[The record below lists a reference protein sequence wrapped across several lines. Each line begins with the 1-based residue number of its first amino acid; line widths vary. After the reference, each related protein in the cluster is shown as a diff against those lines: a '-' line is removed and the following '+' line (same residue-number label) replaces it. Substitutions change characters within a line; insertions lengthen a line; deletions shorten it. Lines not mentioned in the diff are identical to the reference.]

1 MKKHIFFF
9 IIIMA
14 ILPAFIYAEGAG
26 ITSLNFLKISQSAR
40 ASGMGEAFTGVA
52 DDVNALFW
60 NPAGLTQLTRHQVCL
75 MHSVWLIDSNIE
87 YAAYALPIAGIGSLG
102 IYGTYLNAG
111 EIIKTTEDQ
120 YGNYQLTE
128 EKASA
133 SNFNFTVAFAKKMS
147 DFLGDNS
154 VFSDLSAGLSG
165 SFNSEDIAGDAGGGI
180 GFNFATLF
188 VPRYESYSFGMVIQN
203 IGFSNNRPVI
213 PSAVKLGFGYKFALE
228 DILLPF
234 REEGYFTFLDNNASS
249 DIDLTYYPV
258 EQIVRLNVGA
268 ENYWKLNKFHSVA
281 ARVGYKFGHDLGF
294 VAGLTAGLGYRLT
307 PGDSAIELDYS
318 LNPYGDLGVS
328 HKIALTAKFLGK
340 PENRITLNKAEAAS
354 YYKIGYDALYAKNYS
369 DAIYGFSQCLKRDR
383 EYASAYI
390 GMGSCFLNTGKK
402 DLAMKAYK
410 KALEINPDNEKLR
423 VFIEKYEREQALKT
437 GGQNNFPDN
446 RIRTEEQQ

>member
-1 MKKHIFFF
+1 MKKTFFSAVLF
-9 IIIMA
+9 FVA
-14 ILPAFIYAEGAG
+14 AAIYAEGAG

-52 DDVNALFW
+52 DDVNAIFW

-75 MHSVWLIDSNIE
+75 MHSAWLIDSNIE
-87 YAAYALPIAGIGSLG
+87 YAAYAIPMPGIGSIG

-120 YGNYQLTE
+120 FGNYQLTE

-133 SNFNFTVAFAKKMS
+133 SNFNFSVAFAKKLS
-147 DFLGDNS
+147 DFLDDNS
-154 VFSDLSAGLSG
+154 VFSDMSAGLSG
-165 SFNSEDIAGDAGGGI
+165 SFNSETIAGDSGGGI
-180 GFNFATLF
+180 GFNFSTIY
-188 VPRYESYSFGMVIQN
+188 VPKYENFSLGMVIQN

-213 PSAVKLGFGYKFALE
+213 PSSVKLGFGYRFALE

-234 REEGYFTFLDNNASS
+234 REEGYFTFLENNASS
-249 DIDLTYYPV
+249 DIDLIYYPV
-258 EQIVRLNVGA
+258 ERIMRLNVGA

-307 PGDSAIELDYS
+307 PGDSAIEIDYS
-318 LNPYGDLGVS
+318 LNPYGELGVS

-340 PENRITLNKAEAAS
+340 PENRITVNKAEAAQ

-369 DAIYGFSQCLKRDR
+369 EAIYGFSQCLKRDR

-390 GMGSCFLNTGKK
+390 GIGACFLNTGKK
-402 DLAMKAYK
+402 DVAIKAYK
-410 KALEINPDNEKLR
+410 KALELNPDNEKLR
-423 VFIEKYEREQALKT
+423 QFIENYEREKALKNSGVNT
-437 GGQNNFPDN
+437 FPEN
-446 RIRTEEQQ
+446 RIRTTGQQ